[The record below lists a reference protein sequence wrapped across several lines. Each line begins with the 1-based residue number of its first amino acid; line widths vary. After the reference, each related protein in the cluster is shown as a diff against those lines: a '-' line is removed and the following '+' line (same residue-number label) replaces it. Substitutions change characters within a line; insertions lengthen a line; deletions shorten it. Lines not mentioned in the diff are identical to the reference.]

1 MKRLLVGN
9 VPFLAVAILA
19 ACAFYA
25 GRISVNT
32 PPRLAIAEKGA
43 VVMDAVLQHPDAT
56 PEQLERQVRKPI
68 LTVLQKYQAAGYTVI
83 DASRDERG
91 LMAVAA
97 LPAGAVDIT
106 PELRSAVGLPAS
118 GLHAPSGHVS
128 AGASSPTP
136 SSPSGGSK

>member
-1 MKRLLVGN
+1 MRRLLVGN

-25 GRISVNT
+25 GRISANAS
-32 PPRLAIAEKGA
+32 PRLAIAEKGA

-91 LMAVAA
+91 LMAVATV
-97 LPAGAVDIT
+97 PAGTVDIT
-106 PELRSAVGLPAS
+106 PELRRAVGLPSVGEGRPSAAS
-118 GLHAPSGHVS
+118 APS
-128 AGASSPTP
+128 
-136 SSPSGGSK
+136 SGNESGVRR